1 LDDLNFKLR
10 PRRAPGEREVE
21 VRIAAAG
28 LNFRD
33 VLNALGQYPADAGLL
48 GFEAV
53 GTVVRVGVDVIG
65 LHPGETVIVLTPG
78 CIGSHVTADQ
88 ALVLPKPERMTI
100 AEAVTLPAAFL
111 TAHYALNVLGKMRA
125 GDRVLIHAGAGG
137 VGLAAIQLA
146 QRAGAEIFATVGS
159 TEKREYLETIG
170 LKHIMS
176 SRNTD
181 FAAEIRKR
189 APGGAVDLV
198 LNSLTGEFIPANLS
212 VLAPRGRFLEM
223 GKIGIWDEARVR
235 AIDPS
240 FFYRPFDLAEVLKSD
255 PGFIR
260 SMFNEL
266 AREFVRSCLRP
277 LPHTIFSLD
286 QAEEAFRFMAQAR
299 HIGKVVLSRESEA
312 RRERIA
318 SDGLVA
324 KHASYLVTGG
334 LGALGLH
341 VARWL
346 ASEGARHLVL
356 VGRRNP
362 DERAAGAIEAMRADG
377 ADITI
382 ANVDVSSATEVAGL
396 VDRIGNHHPPLRGI
410 VHAAGVLD
418 DGMLAE
424 LSRERFRSVML
435 PKVWGAWNLHQATL
449 HENLDFFVM
458 FSSVAAVIGNLGQA
472 NYAAANG
479 FMDGLASQRRRL
491 GLPATSINWGPFA
504 DMGMAAKPQTDR
516 FSAQGLG
523 LLAPET
529 GPRLLADVL
538 VDDLENPCIVQAD
551 WNKYVH
557 DRGLRPGQGLF
568 AAVATEAG
576 SKAAMASAAP
586 ARDIRAELGQALPV
600 QRPAMLRAYLL
611 DLARETLGYGE
622 SEPLALDQPL
632 VVQGFDSLMSVDMR
646 NRLNRSLGCTLPAS
660 LLFDYPTL
668 DKIAD
673 YLLAT
678 VVRDDDPV
686 SEDVWKNAAGS
697 AEAILREIECLV
709 AS

>member
-1 LDDLNFKLR
+1 M
-10 PRRAPGEREVE
+10 
-21 VRIAAAG
+21 
-28 LNFRD
+28 
-33 VLNALGQYPADAGLL
+33 

-53 GTVVRVGVDVIG
+53 GTVVRVGADVNG
-65 LHPGETVIVLTPG
+65 FRQGETVIVLTPG
-78 CIGSHVTADQ
+78 CIGSHVTVDQ
-88 ALVLPKPERMTI
+88 ALVLPKPERMTV
-100 AEAVTLPAAFL
+100 AEAITLPAAFL
-111 TAHYALNVLGKMRA
+111 TAHYALNVIGKMRA

-159 TEKREYLETIG
+159 MEKREYLKTLGVEH
-170 LKHIMS
+170 LMS

-181 FAAEIRKR
+181 FVDEIRR
-189 APGGAVDLV
+189 RTPGGAVDLV

-212 VLAPRGRFLEM
+212 VLAPGGRFLEM

-255 PGFIR
+255 PAFIR
-260 SMFNEL
+260 SMFDEL
-266 AREFVRSCLRP
+266 THEFASGCLRP

-286 QAEEAFRFMAQAR
+286 QAEDAFRFMAQAR
-299 HIGKVVLSRESEA
+299 HIGKIVLSRESEA

-318 SDGLVA
+318 SDGVVTKDA
-324 KHASYLVTGG
+324 TYLITGG
-334 LGALGLH
+334 LGALGLQ

-346 ASEGARHLVL
+346 ASEGARHVVL
-356 VGRRNP
+356 VGRRKP
-362 DERAAGAIEAMRADG
+362 DERAIGAIEAMRGDG
-377 ADITI
+377 AKITI
-382 ANVDVSSATEVAGL
+382 ANMDVSSAAEVAKL
-396 VDRIGNHHPPLRGI
+396 VDRIRNDHPPLRGI

-418 DGMLAE
+418 DGMLTE
-424 LSRERFRSVML
+424 LSREEIPLGDAAEGVGRMESPRSH
-435 PKVWGAWNLHQATL
+435 AAREISN
-449 HENLDFFVM
+449 FFIM

-491 GLPATSINWGPFA
+491 GLSATSINWGPFA
-504 DMGMAAKPQTDR
+504 DMGMAAELQTDR
-516 FSAQGLG
+516 FAAQGLS

-529 GPRLLADVL
+529 APRLLAKL
-538 VDDLENPCIVQAD
+538 LLDDLETPCVVEAD
-551 WNKYVH
+551 WNKYVN

-568 AAVATEAG
+568 AEVATEARG
-576 SKAAMASAAP
+576 KGATASATP
-586 ARDIRAELGQALPV
+586 AQDIRAELRQALPV
-600 QRPAMLRAYLL
+600 QRPVMLRAYLI

-632 VVQGFDSLMSVDMR
+632 RMQGFDLLMSVDMR

-678 VVRDDDPV
+678 LVRDNDV
-686 SEDVWKNAAGS
+686 VAEDARKSAVAS
-697 AEAILREIECLV
+697 AEAILSEIECLV